1 MAEKKREKNE
11 KIDNDRGLSKITIQW
26 FPGHMAK
33 TKRILAENLK
43 LVDIVIEILDARIPF
58 SSKNPDIDKLVLNKP
73 KIVVLNKS
81 DLADTTISRKWE
93 KYFQEKGQKVI
104 FIDSLKGTG
113 IRNLN
118 KAVNELMKEKNER
131 NMQKGRISYVVKSMV
146 VGVPNVGK
154 SAFINKIAGKKIAQ
168 TGDRP
173 GVTKS
178 KQWVKLNEKIDLLDT
193 PGILWPKFE
202 DMNVGLN
209 LAFTGAI
216 KDEVY
221 DIIEVSCIL
230 LERLNEKYPSLIEKR
245 YKVTDIQGKKGYEIL
260 EEIAKKR
267 GCIISGGNIDYERIA
282 AIVLDEFRAGKIGKI
297 TLEEPDSFM
306 EA

>member
-1 MAEKKREKNE
+1 MIEKKIN
-11 KIDNDRGLSKITIQW
+11 IQW

-33 TKRILAENLK
+33 TKRILSENLK
-43 LVDIVIEILDARIPF
+43 LVDIVIEILDARIPI

-81 DLADTTISRKWE
+81 DLADMTVSKKWE
-93 KYFQEKGQKVI
+93 KYFKEKGQKVI
-104 FIDSLKGTG
+104 FVDSLKGIG
-113 IRNLN
+113 IRELN
-118 KAVNELMKEKNER
+118 KAITELMKEKNER
-131 NMQKGRISYVVKSMV
+131 NKQKGRISYVVKSMV

-173 GVTKS
+173 GVTRS
-178 KQWVKLNEKIDLLDT
+178 KQWVKLNDKIDLLDT

-230 LERLNEKYPSLIEKR
+230 LEKLNKLYPDLIEKR
-245 YKVTDIQGKKGYEIL
+245 YKVTDIKDKKGYEIL

-267 GCIISGGNIDYERIA
+267 GCIISGGEIDYTRIS

-297 TLEEPDSFM
+297 SLETPDM
-306 EA
+306 YVEE

>member
-1 MAEKKREKNE
+1 MNE
-11 KIDNDRGLSKITIQW
+11 NKTNINW

-33 TKRILAENLK
+33 TKRILSENLK
-43 LVDIVIEILDARIPF
+43 LVDIVIEILDARIPL

-81 DLADTTISRKWE
+81 DLADMAVSKKWE
-93 KYFQEKGQKVI
+93 KYFKEKGQKVI
-104 FIDSLKGTG
+104 FVDSLKGIG
-113 IRNLN
+113 IRELN
-118 KAVNELMKEKNER
+118 KAINELMKEKNER
-131 NMQKGRISYVVKSMV
+131 NKQKGRISYVVKSMV

-173 GVTKS
+173 GVTRS
-178 KQWVKLNEKIDLLDT
+178 KQWVKLNDKIDLLDT

-216 KDEVY
+216 KDEIY
-221 DIIEVSCIL
+221 DIIEVAGIL
-230 LERLNEKYPSLIEKR
+230 LEKLNKMYPSLIEKR
-245 YKVTDIQGKKGYEIL
+245 YKVAEIQDKKGYEIL
-260 EEIAKKR
+260 EDIAKKR
-267 GCIISGGNIDYERIA
+267 GCIISGGEVDYTRIS

-297 TLEEPDSFM
+297 SLETPDM
-306 EA
+306 YVEE

>member
-1 MAEKKREKNE
+1 MIEKKIN
-11 KIDNDRGLSKITIQW
+11 IQW

-33 TKRILAENLK
+33 TKRILSENLK
-43 LVDIVIEILDARIPF
+43 LVDIVIEILDARIPI

-81 DLADTTISRKWE
+81 DLADMTVSKKWE
-93 KYFQEKGQKVI
+93 KYFKEKGQKVI
-104 FIDSLKGTG
+104 FVDSLKGIG
-113 IRNLN
+113 IRELN
-118 KAVNELMKEKNER
+118 KAITELMKEKNER
-131 NMQKGRISYVVKSMV
+131 NKQKGRISYVVKSMV

-173 GVTKS
+173 GVTRS
-178 KQWVKLNEKIDLLDT
+178 KQWVKLNDKIDLLDT

-230 LERLNEKYPSLIEKR
+230 LEKLNKLYPDLIEKR
-245 YKVTDIQGKKGYEIL
+245 YKVIDIKDKKGYEIL

-267 GCIISGGNIDYERIA
+267 GCIISGGEIDYTRIS

-297 TLEEPDSFM
+297 SLETPDM
-306 EA
+306 YVEE